1 MSEPKTSPN
10 NQPFAEPLTPVQ
22 PTDNLPR
29 EDTPPPQVVSEG
41 ARAYLDSMSKLFEIR
56 VDLFKHLATLSS
68 GSIVILAT
76 FGTKIARGSPKAA
89 LICALIGLGLTIL
102 SSAWACFYTLG
113 LMMSAKNLAAGL
125 ESFDQFVLVNKGAV
139 LGIIPLAS
147 FVFSF
152 IAFVVFML
160 QQI

>member
-1 MSEPKTSPN
+1 MSEPEASPN
-10 NQPFAEPLTPVQ
+10 NQPFAEPLTPVR
-22 PTDNLPR
+22 PANNLPR
-29 EDTPPPQVVSEG
+29 EDSPPPRGVKKEDQ
-41 ARAYLDSMSKLFEIR
+41 AYLDSMSKLFEIR

-76 FGTKIARGSPKAA
+76 FGTKIAKGSPKAA

-102 SSAWACFYTLG
+102 SSAWACFSTLG
-113 LMMSAKNLAAGL
+113 QMISAKNFAAGR
-125 ESFDQFVLVNKGAV
+125 ESFDLFVLINKGAAV
-139 LGIIPLAS
+139 GIIPLIS